1 LAKIACLFFVFQKLN
16 NDLKKFSHGKIN
28 FPRHNLVHIFNTIG
42 MTMSDLVRGNW
53 QGGIALNTKFK
64 VKKSKPIGLLDRK

>member
-1 LAKIACLFFVFQKLN
+1 
-16 NDLKKFSHGKIN
+16 
-28 FPRHNLVHIFNTIG
+28 